1 MSKLVGVAGQEQ
13 GLGGGRGG
21 ATHTPPAVPTECPGG
36 AATAAETFLC
46 DFQREALCPPDV
58 LGRGVGG
65 CVVGLAGLE
74 GNDVTMASHLTA
86 GDMRM
91 MGEKEPEGVESC
103 FSI

>member
-1 MSKLVGVAGQEQ
+1 M
-13 GLGGGRGG
+13 
-21 ATHTPPAVPTECPGG
+21 
-36 AATAAETFLC
+36 
-46 DFQREALCPPDV
+46 
-58 LGRGVGG
+58 
-65 CVVGLAGLE
+65 VGLAGLE